1 MGAGDVMRKYPAENV
16 SKIGAWKRKILDFD
30 LRKARE
36 KKKTMGKAE
45 FRERL
50 LIDLAVRKL

>member
-1 MGAGDVMRKYPAENV
+1 MRREHTREYM
-16 SKIGAWKRKILDFD
+16 SKIGAWKRKIIDYD
-30 LRKARE
+30 LQRE
-36 KKKTMGKAE
+36 RAKKKGMGKAE

>member
-1 MGAGDVMRKYPAENV
+1 MTRRDIRNKCCNKAAAIAAY
-16 SKIGAWKRKILDFD
+16 KRRRLDD
-30 LRKARE
+30 MLRRE
-36 KKKTMGKAE
+36 RERRHIMGKAE